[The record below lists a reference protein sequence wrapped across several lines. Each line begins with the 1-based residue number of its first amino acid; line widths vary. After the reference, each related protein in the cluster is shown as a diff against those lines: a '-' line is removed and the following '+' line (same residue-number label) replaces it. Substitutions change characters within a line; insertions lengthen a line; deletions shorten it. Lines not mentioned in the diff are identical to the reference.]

1 MANAKLDPQTILAWA
16 QLGKRLFDIG
26 AATAEQLSW
35 IIKLVHGPMKE
46 SDIQAVLKQIETQAL
61 SLAEKAD
68 ADAGVQ
74 REGEG
79 L

>member
-1 MANAKLDPQTILAWA
+1 MANVKLDPQTILAWA

-26 AATAEQLSW
+26 AATAEQLGW
-35 IIKLVHGPMKE
+35 LMKLVHGPMKE
-46 SDIQAVLKQIETQAL
+46 ADIQAVLKQIEMQAL
-61 SLAEKAD
+61 AKASAAD